1 MQRHVGEDFL
11 KVVGSRYRM
20 GNMTLQEAAAASTD
34 FVSCECFGIW
44 NVINNHP
51 SLRDAGQRLV
61 WYANLY
67 YQNYFQKS

>member
-1 MQRHVGEDFL
+1 
-11 KVVGSRYRM
+11 M

>member
-1 MQRHVGEDFL
+1 MQGDVGEDFL

-20 GNMTLQEAAAASTD
+20 GTMTLQEAAAASTD
-34 FVSCECFGIW
+34 FVSCYRFGIW
-44 NVINNHP
+44 NDFNNHP
-51 SLRDAGQRLV
+51 SLRDAGQRFV